1 MRIAVIGGGINGLCC
16 AWQLADRGHSIPVY
30 ERGRIMEATSRA
42 SSKLLHGGLRY
53 LENGEFRL
61 VREALRERDAWIR
74 RAPHLAWPIRLVLP
88 IYRRARRP
96 RWMVALGLFAYDRI
110 AGRTDLPKA
119 TWLTAAQVMN
129 RDPSLQSQDLI
140 GGYEFS
146 DAQMDDHALGLW
158 VAEQARSAGV
168 TIREGVQVHAVSA
181 TGGVTVNG
189 ETLTYDRII
198 NVAGPWAV
206 KLLEQSGLHSPFRL
220 DAVRGSH
227 LTLANPCV
235 QPYLLEVPGERRI
248 FFVLPWKGATLVGT
262 TEVCQSLHEP
272 IACTDAEQAYLLA
285 AYCHFF
291 PNQRPVVTGSFA
303 GLRPLIHSANEPSR
317 MTREYMIWRQGNLV
331 SIIGG
336 KWTTAMALAG
346 KVSRMVQ

>member
-1 MRIAVIGGGINGLCC
+1 
-16 AWQLADRGHSIPVY
+16 
-30 ERGRIMEATSRA
+30 MEATSRA

-53 LENGEFRL
+53 LENGEFHL

-74 RAPHLAWPIRLVLP
+74 RAPHLARPIRLVLP
-88 IYRRARRP
+88 IYRGARPP

-119 TWLTAAQVMN
+119 NWLTAIQLMD
-129 RDPSLQSQDLI
+129 RDPALRSEDLS

-168 TIREGVQVHAVSA
+168 TIREGVQVHVVSA
-181 TGGVTVNG
+181 AGGVTVNG
-189 ETLTYDRII
+189 ETLTYDRIV

-227 LTLANPCV
+227 LTLATPFA
-235 QPYLLEVPGERRI
+235 QPYLLEIPDERRI

-262 TEVCQSLHEP
+262 TEVRQSLDEP
-272 IACTDAEQAYLLA
+272 IACTDAEQSYLLA
-285 AYCHFF
+285 AYRQFF
-291 PNQRPVVTGSFA
+291 PTQHPVVTGSFA
-303 GLRPLIHSANEPSR
+303 GLRPLIHSANELSR
-317 MTREYMIWRQGNLV
+317 MTREYMICQQGSLV
-331 SIIGG
+331 TVLGG

-346 KVSRMVQ
+346 KVSRMFQ

>member
-1 MRIAVIGGGINGLCC
+1 MRIAVVGGGINGLCC
-16 AWQLADRGHSIPVY
+16 AWQFAESGHSITLY
-30 ERGRIMEATSRA
+30 ERARIMEATSRA

-88 IYRRARRP
+88 IYRGARRP
-96 RWMVALGLFAYDRI
+96 SWMVALGLFAYDRI
-110 AGRTDLPKA
+110 AGRTDLPRA
-119 TWLTAAQVMN
+119 TWLPTTQLID
-129 RDPSLQSQDLI
+129 RDPSLRSQDLI

-168 TIREGVQVHAVSA
+168 RIREGVEVREVSV

-198 NVAGPWAV
+198 NVAGPWATE
-206 KLLEQSGLHSPFRL
+206 LLERSGLRSPVHL
-220 DAVRGSH
+220 EAIRGSH
-227 LTLANPCV
+227 LMLANPCA

-262 TEVCQSLHEP
+262 TEVRQSLDEP

-303 GLRPLIHSANEPSR
+303 GLRPLIHSTNEPGR